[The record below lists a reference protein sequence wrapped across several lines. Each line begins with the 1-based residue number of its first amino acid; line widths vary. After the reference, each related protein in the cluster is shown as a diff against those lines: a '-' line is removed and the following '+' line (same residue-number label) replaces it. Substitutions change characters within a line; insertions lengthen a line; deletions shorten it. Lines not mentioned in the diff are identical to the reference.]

1 MTEKNIQTAAN
12 TPGAN
17 PDPLEGHDG
26 DGRKGGSVAGQ
37 RVKKGAPL
45 PSAAEIGS
53 DPSKL
58 VTVRIT
64 VKGDKRVHD
73 GDKGRFDAN
82 DEVVIPLGVANELQA
97 RSLAEIVGTAD

>member
-1 MTEKNIQTAAN
+1 LTEKNIQTAAN

-17 PDPLEGHDG
+17 PDPLDHDG